1 MGEAGVS
8 HSSLGEGRPPAQR
21 SHVGSYQVGSSIVLP
36 ALVQWPL
43 SSRGGLLGS
52 GPSRTGGPPLRGGVA
67 SDLLEGWA
75 LAGPCPARPGGTPR
89 WVVGDAT
96 PALGGFERLLV

>member
-1 MGEAGVS
+1 M
-8 HSSLGEGRPPAQR
+8 
-21 SHVGSYQVGSSIVLP
+21 LP

-52 GPSRTGGPPLRGGVA
+52 GPSGAGGPPLRGGVA
-67 SDLLEGWA
+67 NDLLEGWA
-75 LAGPCPARPGGTPR
+75 LAGPCPACPGGTPR

-96 PALGGFERLLV
+96 SALGGFERLLV